1 MRITVTDFDFEE
13 AGLTVNR
20 NDPNFSEIA
29 VNYLQDNY
37 FNGADNAVIYLG
49 ECYNKEFDY
58 TEYEFDLI
66 PN

>member
-1 MRITVTDFDFEE
+1 MLINIKASELEKNGID
-13 AGLTVNR
+13 L

-37 FNGADNAVIYLG
+37 FNGADNAVIYIG
-49 ECYNKEFDY
+49 WDY
-58 TEYEFDLI
+58 GIGGYEFELI